1 MSALEV
7 ESFRPVLTPERNL
20 QSTPYLFWF
29 SGAGCTMDTGLQ
41 LRNQLEADDAFGQ
54 GNMRFIPSIIS
65 VEKPDRAKYDDITR
79 HMIQLSKQG
88 RRIISVV
95 HSFGLVEQAAVF
107 QKIREIDPDFF
118 EQDFTERFDAVVISG
133 VGLHDGFSPHK
144 HIATGLKGVM
154 ASFPLGF
161 ATPGQGLDSLAVAHH
176 SELEDEVIAEKL
188 RKFFHPAVS
197 HHDDRFDVLHSPHD
211 EIDLDEKVQKAI
223 KTIDGRI
230 MHDFD
235 HKERDRLVEDLQE
248 RARATK
254 RYVLERYSGKKG
266 SRLFMVPVESAV
278 KLGKSLL
285 GLQAL
290 GYMELVRLL
299 PSFVQQHPRETLQ
312 QLEQQGEQIW
322 FIHLEYDSFYDSR
335 KSNTNKRPSTGN
347 YSCRRCYSRLRVFR
361 SFSTSRSLIR

>member
-65 VEKPDRAKYDDITR
+65 VEKPDRAKYDDIAR

-118 EQDFTERFDAVVISG
+118 EQDFT
-133 VGLHDGFSPHK
+133 
-144 HIATGLKGVM
+144 
-154 ASFPLGF
+154 
-161 ATPGQGLDSLAVAHH
+161 
-176 SELEDEVIAEKL
+176 
-188 RKFFHPAVS
+188 
-197 HHDDRFDVLHSPHD
+197 DRFDVLHSPHG
-211 EIDLDEKVQKAI
+211 EIDLHEKVQKAI
-223 KTIDGRI
+223 KKIDGRI

-235 HKERDRLVEDLQE
+235 HKESDRLVEDLQE
-248 RARATK
+248 
-254 RYVLERYSGKKG
+254 
-266 SRLFMVPVESAV
+266 
-278 KLGKSLL
+278 
-285 GLQAL
+285 
-290 GYMELVRLL
+290 
-299 PSFVQQHPRETLQ
+299 
-312 QLEQQGEQIW
+312 
-322 FIHLEYDSFYDSR
+322 
-335 KSNTNKRPSTGN
+335 
-347 YSCRRCYSRLRVFR
+347 
-361 SFSTSRSLIR
+361 